1 MVQRFRRKIR
11 KQRGSMHHGWGIQKG
26 HKKAGSRGGVGK
38 SGGTTHQWMQ
48 SIVTGKV
55 YGKQG
60 FVRPPRASPHTKAMN
75 IGDITDK
82 IDALI
87 AKGIATK
94 KGTEIIVD
102 TTLLDVTKVLSK
114 GPAKKMTIIA
124 QSFSANA
131 KAKIEKAGG
140 KAKIAS

>member
-1 MVQRFRRKIR
+1 MVQRFRRKVR

-38 SGGTTHQWMQ
+38 SGGTTHQWMK
-48 SIVTGKV
+48 SIKDGIVF
-55 YGKQG
+55 GKQG

-82 IDALI
+82 IEALI

-102 TTLLDVTKVLSK
+102 TTKLDVTKVLSK

-124 QSFSANA
+124 EAFSASA